1 MHKNSIASSH
11 LCLNLKKIIAFHSN
25 DMKKKQKKNKV
36 QPGPTR
42 KKEFKTISLPRQAIA
57 TAGLIIIAFTF
68 VAYLPVLNAGFV
80 NWDDPDYVSNN
91 LMIKNISNFEM
102 IFTRPIQGNYHPLT
116 VLSLAL
122 NYMISGF
129 DPWSYHL
136 LNLLLHL
143 VNCFLVLKLALI
155 LSRNNFIIAIT
166 TSLLFAIHPMHVES
180 VAWVSERKD
189 VLYALFFL
197 AGLIA
202 YTKYIDTGSKK
213 QYGLTALFLALSLL
227 SKPAAVIFPV
237 VLFCIDILRSRK
249 LNLQL
254 VVDKIPFLVLS
265 GAMGLLTYLAQKEK
279 GAIEGTEIFSL
290 GTRILMGFYGMMMYI
305 IKLILPL
312 NLSPF
317 YPFAPINEPLPA
329 SYYIAPLVS
338 IVLAGLVFYSWK
350 RDRVVA
356 FGILFYIANLLLV
369 LQFIPVGSA
378 IIADRYTYLP
388 YIGLFFIVGWLI
400 DKYAKGNI
408 KRALYIL
415 LPAAVVLGILTFR
428 QSGIWKNGASL
439 WDHAIKTEPGARAYL
454 NRGELYKNEKK
465 YQQAIEYYNEAIR
478 INVADHEGYTNRGNV
493 YFEMNKYDL
502 AVADYKKA
510 LSINPNYATAMDN
523 IGAIFGLRLQYDSSL
538 LYLSKALVANPNYA
552 PSYKNRG
559 LVNVELGRYENAIRD
574 FQKFLEYHAND
585 PDIMNMIGICLR
597 NMGKY
602 NEAMSI
608 INDAIVIKP
617 DPHFYLNRAY
627 CFRALKNIE
636 SARRDALKAREGG
649 LTIEPELAVS
659 LGIK

>member
-1 MHKNSIASSH
+1 
-11 LCLNLKKIIAFHSN
+11 
-25 DMKKKQKKNKV
+25 MKKKQKKYKI

-42 KKEFKTISLPRQAIA
+42 KKDFKTTTLPPQKTAIA
-57 TAGLIIIAFTF
+57 TFIIIAFTF
-68 VAYLPVLNAGFV
+68 VAYIPALNAGFV

-116 VLSLAL
+116 VMSLAL
-122 NYMISGF
+122 NYAISGF

-155 LSRNNFIIAIT
+155 LSRNNFIIAVT

-197 AGLIA
+197 AGLISYA
-202 YTKYIDTGSKK
+202 KYIDTGSRK
-213 QYGLTALFLALSLL
+213 QYGLTALFLLLSLL
-227 SKPAAVIFPV
+227 SKPAAVIFPL

-249 LNLQL
+249 MNFQL
-254 VVDKIPFLVLS
+254 FLDKIPFVVL
-265 GAMGLLTYLAQKEK
+265 AVVMGLLTYFAQKEK

-290 GTRILMGFYGMMMYI
+290 GTRILMGFYGIMMYI
-305 IKLILPL
+305 IKLVIPL

-317 YPFAPINEPLPA
+317 YPFAPINEPLPT
-329 SYYIAPLVS
+329 SYFIAPLVS
-338 IVLAGLVFYSWK
+338 IVLAVLVFYSWK
-350 RDRVVA
+350 RDRVIA

-400 DKYAKGNI
+400 DKYAKGNM

-415 LPAAVVLGILTFR
+415 VPAAFILGILTFR

-439 WDHAIKTEPGARAYL
+439 WGHAIKTAPSARAYL

-465 YQQAIEYYNEAIR
+465 YQQAIDCYNEAIR
-478 INVADHEGYTNRGNV
+478 INVADYEGYTNRGNV
-493 YFEMNKYDL
+493 YFEMNRQDL
-502 AVADYKKA
+502 AFADYKIA
-510 LSINPNYATAMDN
+510 LSINPNYAPAMDN

-538 LYLSKALVANPNYA
+538 VYLSKALAASPNYA
-552 PSYKNRG
+552 PSYRNRG
-559 LVNVELGRYENAIRD
+559 LVHVELGRYENAVRD
-574 FQKFLEYHAND
+574 FQKVLEYHSND
-585 PDIMNMIGICLR
+585 PDIMNMIGICYR
-597 NMGKY
+597 NIGRY

-608 INDAIVIKP
+608 INDAIAIKP

-627 CFRALKNIE
+627 CFRALRNIE
-636 SARRDALKAREGG
+636 SARTDALRAREGG
-649 LTIEPELAVS
+649 LTIEPELATS